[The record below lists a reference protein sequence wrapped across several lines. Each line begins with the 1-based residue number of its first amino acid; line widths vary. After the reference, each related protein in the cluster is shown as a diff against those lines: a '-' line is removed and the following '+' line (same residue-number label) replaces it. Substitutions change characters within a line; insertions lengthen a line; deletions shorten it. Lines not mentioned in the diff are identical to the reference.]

1 MKPGI
6 KVLAAISAAAAV
18 VGLVGCTASD
28 NGDGADS
35 GSGEEVTLRWTTY
48 SQERL
53 EFYEKAAAEFNKE
66 FPNIKVVPET
76 LVEGDYYQALP
87 LSFRSR
93 NAPDIFVYTSPSAG
107 EYFELADVLGN
118 EWAQPLDKSVLPDDF
133 ASRFPGTSDLAEPTY
148 SRDGEIYTIPR
159 PPSTGA
165 LGYGYMY
172 FNKDVLDAAGL
183 ADSIPETWDEFT
195 EACEAIAETGAKC
208 LSVPTQGP
216 EEIGRLLTVFMGVNM
231 KGYRPLG
238 PSIAEGDYSQ
248 ILDPDY
254 VDALEYLRSLY
265 ADGHVV
271 PGSYDKVAGRQAVA
285 TGDAAFYFDGG
296 WMSSVFPESFEF
308 ENFGVALPPGKDGV
322 GAENYEGLI
331 GQGPP
336 MPETFISAQSEHPKE
351 ATQFLEWMTRP
362 DGWYAKEFSKNGFDA
377 LPWID
382 PEKVSG
388 LVPESNPAHDL
399 FALSPKVH
407 VLAPQASLKCP
418 DLAQSKALT
427 NVENIRPQW
436 VNGTIVQYLLNG
448 GDWEAIAEPIVAEQ
462 NKVLEDTLDAEAKSG
477 LDVSTECF
485 AEPDWDGLTPFEND

>member
-1 MKPGI
+1 MRKATRA
-6 KVLAAISAAAAV
+6 LAAIGAITLATGVAGCAAS
-18 VGLVGCTASD
+18 SD
-28 NGDGADS
+28 PDSGDG
-35 GSGEEVTLRWTTY
+35 EVTLKWTTY

-53 EFYEKAAAEFNKE
+53 AFYEEAAAEFHKE
-66 FPNIKVVPET
+66 FPNITVVPET

-107 EYFELADVLGN
+107 EYFELADVLN
-118 EWAQPLDKSVLPDDF
+118 NDWAQPLDKSVLPDDF

-148 SRDGEIYTIPR
+148 ARDGEIYTIPR

-172 FNKDVLDAAGL
+172 FNKDVLANAGI
-183 ADSIPETWDEFT
+183 DGDIPETWDELV
-195 EACEAIAETGAKC
+195 EACEAVEATGAKC

-238 PSIAEGDYSQ
+238 PSIENGDYSQ
-248 ILDPDY
+248 ILDSDY
-254 VDALEYLRSLY
+254 VEALEFLRSLF
-265 ADGHVV
+265 ADGHVI
-271 PGSYDKVAGRQAVA
+271 PGSYDKVAGRQALA
-285 TGDAAFYFDGG
+285 TGEAAFYFDGG
-296 WMSSVFPESFEF
+296 WMPSVFSESFQF
-308 ENFGVALPPGKDGV
+308 ENFGVALPPGKTGV
-322 GAENYEGLI
+322 GPDNYTGLI

-336 MPETFISAQSEHPKE
+336 MPETFISSQSEHPKE

-362 DGWYAKEFSKNGFDA
+362 DGWYAKEFSNDGFDA

-382 PEKVSG
+382 PEKVAD
-388 LVPESNPAHDL
+388 LVPASNPAHEL
-399 FALSPKVH
+399 FELSPQVH

-418 DLAQSKALT
+418 DLAQSKAAT

-436 VNGTIVQYLLNG
+436 VNGAIVDYLLNG
-448 GDWEAIAEPIVAEQ
+448 GDWESIATPIVEEQ
-462 NKVLEDTLDAEAKSG
+462 NLMLNSTLEEEADAG

-485 AEPDWDGLTPFEND
+485 TEPDWDGLTPFEN